1 MFRPFRVVFCLLPIL
16 ACNIC
21 WSSERQPAVNRN
33 CAQCHGADGNGRDDK
48 GNWLIG
54 PSIAGQIPEYIT
66 EQLRNFARITDKS
79 NKPVLDAKG
88 NYTYKRYAIYM
99 SPLAN
104 VLDDGSMVNFGNMYS
119 GYKTKITP
127 IKADPTLLKR
137 GEKIWREGI
146 YEAHI
151 PACAACHGVVGQ
163 GMPKLFPRLGGQQA
177 QYLDKQLKKF
187 RDGKRPGGPS
197 DMMKTIASRLTEE
210 DMMAVSVYASGL
222 DFNPESDFITDKR

>member
-1 MFRPFRVVFCLLPIL
+1 
-16 ACNIC
+16 
-21 WSSERQPAVNRN
+21 
-33 CAQCHGADGNGRDDK
+33 
-48 GNWLIG
+48 
-54 PSIAGQIPEYIT
+54 
-66 EQLRNFARITDKS
+66 
-79 NKPVLDAKG
+79 
-88 NYTYKRYAIYM
+88 
-99 SPLAN
+99 
-104 VLDDGSMVNFGNMYS
+104 MVNFGNMYS